1 MISHLAEL
9 ISITVHTNNTHFFL
23 TKFNRKSA
31 ELAVFFPS
39 LVYGVVEN
47 KGGRKRLNLCRIL
60 SEVPKVAKTREGKK
74 AEGGGKRQLISL
86 IVVHSRSIR

>member
-1 MISHLAEL
+1 MTSAR
-9 ISITVHTNNTHFFL
+9 FFEEGPFGK
-23 TKFNRKSA
+23 TSA
-31 ELAVFFPS
+31 ELAAFFPS

-74 AEGGGKRQLISL
+74 A
-86 IVVHSRSIR
+86 